1 MRDSRKKLSK
11 TDSLISW
18 NVDGEIVAK
27 TLDERLKEVRSQA
40 KEKTREGDF
49 ICSSGYS
56 KKMDGSI
63 QASARVEPKESLPI
77 EDQISPENVVEYTN
91 INGETFDTEK
101 IRKEMSRSPLLSS
114 IIVLPIPVNLDSCK
128 VSDVTSQHPELLR
141 LKKELEKEKLE
152 KQTYKDALAEKEYQ
166 AFQEY
171 RRKAQNG
178 SGSSPLRAHPSPG
191 SSQND

>member
-27 TLDERLKEVRSQA
+27 TLDERLKEVRFQA
-40 KEKTREGDF
+40 QEKTREGDF
-49 ICSSGYS
+49 IRSSGYS

-63 QASARVEPKESLPI
+63 QASARVESKESLPI
-77 EDQISPENVVEYTN
+77 GDQISPENVVEYTN

-114 IIVLPIPVNLDSCK
+114 IIGLPIPVNLDSCR
-128 VSDVTSQHPELLR
+128 VSDVTSQHPDVLR
-141 LKKELEKEKLE
+141 MKKELGKEK
-152 KQTYKDALAEKEYQ
+152 KDYRPI
-166 AFQEY
+166 FQILDCE
-171 RRKAQNG
+171 
-178 SGSSPLRAHPSPG
+178 H
-191 SSQND
+191 